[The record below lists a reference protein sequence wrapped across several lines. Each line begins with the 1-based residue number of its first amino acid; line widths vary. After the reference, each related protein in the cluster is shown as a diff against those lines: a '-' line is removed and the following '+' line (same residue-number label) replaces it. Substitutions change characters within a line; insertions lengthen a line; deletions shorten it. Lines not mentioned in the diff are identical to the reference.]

1 MGIRP
6 ILLSLKQKKF
16 IAIMVVLQ
24 IALTLAAVSHSVFSA
39 AALLKDW
46 NVASGLDEEKLIIA
60 QSQFFIEGADKANA
74 ITEDLKNLTDL
85 PGVIHV
91 TTANQMP
98 FAANNV
104 SNIYKE
110 TGDEAQRFLASVF
123 ELNSS
128 AIDVLGVELISGRN
142 FYENEVVS
150 GELNAGLDYPSVVMI
165 SEDIAKELF
174 DGENP
179 LGKTLWP
186 VKNAQPAEIIG
197 VYSNFMTGE
206 SLNGIGKSYNSII
219 RPMTLWSPNRLDPGY
234 LMRVDP
240 GAAERLLEDART
252 AIYKQPGRY
261 LYNNEVL
268 TRTKKRIYDGR
279 SSQSILML
287 TVSAVLIL
295 ITALGIAGLS
305 SFLVNQRRKQIG
317 IRRALGATKKSI
329 LRYFLIENSL
339 LTIVGLSL
347 GVIMT
352 IGIAVKYPS
361 LGGNGFLRY
370 DLMMMVAIFLWV
382 INIISVYW
390 PAKKASNI
398 DPAVTIR

>member
-74 ITEDLKNLTDL
+74 ITEDLKNLIDL

-295 ITALGIAGLS
+295 ITAFGIAGLS